1 MRQGLLALGIATLAG
16 LAVYASQPPL
26 RWWPAVFLA
35 PALLLVSIR
44 LEPERAGLLGLTT
57 GLAAY
62 LPMLLWLI
70 EPAGFLAWLLLS
82 LVQSL
87 FLVVAAVVTRPF
99 LGSRWI
105 VLVAPIVWVGADAWR
120 NLVPLGGFGWGALA
134 YAHVEGSWML
144 PAARVVGQHGLTLLT
159 VAVGALAYDI
169 WRTATETRVRGVG
182 GFAKLQPTFVIL
194 VAVLLLSVA
203 VTVEPPPA
211 EERADVLVV
220 QGNDDPERARTGPA
234 EDRRIASNMVGL
246 TTAEV
251 AEHGMPDLT
260 VWPESSIDRDPYS
273 PSGADLRP
281 LLEEGAA
288 AVEGGLLVG
297 ANLEGPRPATFRN
310 AVLQVASD
318 GQAVDRYVK
327 RHLVPFG
334 EFVPWRSVL
343 GDFGPLRQI
352 PRDGVPGN
360 GPQPISVD
368 GVDVASVICF
378 ESLFPH
384 LVRENVRGA
393 DADLIVVATNDA
405 SFGVSAEP
413 AQHLA
418 QSRLRAVETGRWV
431 VHASLS
437 GSSAFVDPNGGVH
450 DRTGLFELATIRR
463 DLPLV
468 SGSTP
473 FLTLGDVVG
482 FAARFAL
489 LALLV
494 VVLIR
499 ARRRSSRGD
508 RP

>member
-1 MRQGLLALGIATLAG
+1 MRQGPLALGTAVLAG
-16 LAVYASQPPL
+16 LTIYASQPPL
-26 RWWPAVFLA
+26 GWWPTVFLA
-35 PALLLVSIR
+35 PGLLLVSLR
-44 LEPERAGLLGLTT
+44 LAPERAGLLGLAT

-70 EPAGFLAWLLLS
+70 EPAGFLAWFLLS

-87 FLVVAAVVTRPF
+87 FLVVTAVVTRPY

-134 YAHVEGSWML
+134 YAHVDGSWML
-144 PAARVVGQHGLTLLT
+144 PVARVLGQHGLTLLT

-169 WRTATETRVRGVG
+169 WRTATETRVRGVA
-182 GFAKLQPTFVIL
+182 GFARLQPAFILL

-203 VTVEPPPA
+203 ITVEPPA
-211 EERADVLVV
+211 ADEVADVLVV

-234 EDRRIASNMVGL
+234 EDRRIASNLVELTSAAVG
-246 TTAEV
+246 TERP
-251 AEHGMPDLT
+251 PDVT
-260 VWPESSIDRDPYS
+260 VWPESSIDRDPYTE
-273 PSGADLRP
+273 SGADLRR

-288 AVEGGLLVG
+288 VVDGGLLVG
-297 ANLEGPRPATFRN
+297 ANLEGPRPGTFLN
-310 AVLQVASD
+310 TVLHVGND
-318 GQAVDRYVK
+318 GEVVERYVK

-343 GDFGPLRQI
+343 GDVGPLRQI
-352 PRDGVPGN
+352 PRDGVPGE

-393 DADLIVVATNDA
+393 EADLIVVATNDA

-431 VHASLS
+431 IHASLA
-437 GSSAFVDPNGGVH
+437 GASAFVDAGGAVH
-450 DRTGLFELATIRR
+450 DRTDLFELTTIRR
-463 DLPLV
+463 DVPLV

-473 FLTLGDVVG
+473 FLTFGDVVG

-499 ARRRSSRGD
+499 ARRKPPEG
-508 RP
+508 